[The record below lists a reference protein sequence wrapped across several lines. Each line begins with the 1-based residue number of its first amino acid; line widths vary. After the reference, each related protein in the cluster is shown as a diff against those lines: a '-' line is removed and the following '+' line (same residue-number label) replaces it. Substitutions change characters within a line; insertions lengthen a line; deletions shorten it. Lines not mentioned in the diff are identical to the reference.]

1 MQEFDRPFFKQLA
14 KNDTGQAKGKQAGIV
29 IVKDLAGFFPQL
41 ALPSASNFAPDIRLN
56 AAMFDGAHQVG
67 LANTRYQYQSWGGT
81 RLERRLTDNLGP
93 IRSLAK
99 KDDLLVMER
108 SLSDPLFYRLT
119 LHRAG
124 TPSFPAILSKAAGRP
139 WGPLDTLDPPVP
151 ETEIAACEKDQEE
164 QELLPFDLFDNSAAL
179 HESRVK
185 RIARNRAFGRRVLPL
200 YDHRC
205 AVCGLG
211 HAGENIQEAE
221 AAHIVPRGLKGAD
234 DARNGLALCRSHHWA
249 FDAGLFGVGADRKV
263 VINPK
268 AAADARNTH
277 LLPFDGQPIRDPSNL
292 SLRPDLSA
300 LEWHLKNVAGL

>member
-1 MQEFDRPFFKQLA
+1 MHEFDRPFFKRLA
-14 KNDTGQAKGKQAGIV
+14 NNDTSAAKGHQGGIV
-29 IVKDLAGFFPQL
+29 IPKSLDSFFPV
-41 ALPSASNFAPDIRLN
+41 LPEPSIAKPAPDIRLH
-56 AAMFDGAHQVG
+56 AAMFDGPLQVG
-67 LANTRYQYQSWGGT
+67 LGDTRYQYQSWGGT

-99 KDDLLVMER
+99 KDDFLVLER

-124 TPSFPAILSKAAGRP
+124 TPGFAATLSKAAGRS
-139 WGPLDTLDPPVP
+139 WGAVDTLDPPVP

-164 QELLPFDLFDNSAAL
+164 QELLPFNLFDNSAAL
-179 HESRVK
+179 HESRV
-185 RIARNRAFGRRVLPL
+185 RRVARNRAFGRRVLPL

-211 HAGENIQEAE
+211 HVGENAREAE

-249 FDAGLFGVGADRKV
+249 FDAGLFGIAADRKV
-263 VINPK
+263 VVHPQ
-268 AAADARNTH
+268 AAADARNAH
-277 LLPFDGQPIRDPSNL
+277 LLPFHGKPTRDPSDI
-292 SLRPDLSA
+292 SLRPDSSA
-300 LEWHLKNVAGL
+300 FEWHLKNVVKL

>member
-1 MQEFDRPFFKQLA
+1 MHEFDRPFFKRLP

-41 ALPSASNFAPDIRLN
+41 APPSVSNPAPDIRLN
-56 AAMFDGAHQVG
+56 AAMFDGGVQVG
-67 LANTRYQYQSWGGT
+67 LGDTRYQYQSWGGT

-93 IRSLAK
+93 IHSLAK
-99 KDDLLVMER
+99 KDDFLVMER

-124 TPSFPAILSKAAGRP
+124 TPGFAAILSKAAGRR
-139 WGPLDTLDPPVP
+139 WGALNTLDPPVP
-151 ETEIAACEKDQEE
+151 ETEITACEQDQKE
-164 QELLPFDLFDNSAAL
+164 QELLPFNLFDNSAAL
-179 HESRVK
+179 HETRVR
-185 RIARNRAFGRRVLPL
+185 RIARDKAFSRRVLPL

-211 HAGENIQEAE
+211 HASVNAREAE

-249 FDAGLFGVGADRKV
+249 FDVGLFGIAPDRKV
-263 VINPK
+263 VIRPQ
-268 AAADARNTH
+268 ATADARNAH
-277 LLPFDGQPIRDPSNL
+277 LLPFHGKPIRDPSDI
-292 SLRPDLSA
+292 SLQPDLSA
-300 LEWHLKNVAGL
+300 FEWHLKNVVKL